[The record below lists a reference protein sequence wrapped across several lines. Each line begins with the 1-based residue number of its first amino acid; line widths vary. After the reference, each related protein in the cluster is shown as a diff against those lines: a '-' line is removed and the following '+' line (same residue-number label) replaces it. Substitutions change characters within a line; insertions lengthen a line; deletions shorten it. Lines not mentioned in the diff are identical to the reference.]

1 MRSLI
6 NSKRS
11 LLRWLLVSTITLL
24 TMTFS
29 VVTVSAQTSPVNADG
44 WRFVTVGDKLY
55 IASGSK
61 EFVTE
66 VDTSQL
72 KYKTHIRPQSD
83 QAGNLYLMS
92 PASKGSGQVSDLSV
106 FYTQTDG
113 KNTVWKELTAK
124 DLGLDSASGI
134 YDFTVSAEGNLT
146 IIGTKGEV
154 LTGKAGADNSFK
166 SLGAS
171 LPERTSFTKPVSTV
185 GKNLIPTTSGPL
197 ALVSPNGSL
206 AKASLLEGAIGD
218 YESTPALGPAQYL
231 YSGPRHPQASDR
243 KNLTYVHDFSP
254 ESLTSIELDSPVV
267 DVLIVGDFEYHL
279 ILTEQKVWMMPKT
292 PNKAFST
299 LVDVTAKFGASKP
312 ISAITGYNK
321 GKDNVFYGVV
331 SNEVIRL
338 NITSPADITVSPLKL
353 LAPTY
358 KIGSPVSAVGSGG
371 AFAPTPVDPNEVVPN
386 RPQVPQVG
394 NQPQP
399 TGTSQSTDSGSSSW
413 TPLVIGSIVAIV
425 VMLAVVF
432 FILRRVLRKAQSGM
446 SNKLPPI
453 NPGTPGP
460 TSPTSIPGSGDRG
473 HNPFR
478 PR

>member
-72 KYKTHIRPQSD
+72 KYKTYIRPQSD
-83 QAGNLYLMS
+83 RAGNLYLLS
-92 PASKGSGQVSDLSV
+92 PASQGTGQPLDLSV

-134 YDFTVSAEGNLT
+134 YDFTVSAEGNL
-146 IIGTKGEV
+146 ILIGTKGEV
-154 LTGKAGADNSFK
+154 MTGKAGVDNSFK
-166 SLGAS
+166 SLDAS
-171 LPERTSFTKPVSTV
+171 LPERTSFVKPVSMIGQKLV
-185 GKNLIPTTSGPL
+185 PTTSGPL
-197 ALVSPNGSL
+197 ALVSSNGTL
-206 AKASLLEGAIGD
+206 AKADLIKRTVGEH
-218 YESTPALGPAQYL
+218 ESIPALGPAVYI
-231 YSGPRHPQASDR
+231 YAGPRNPQVLERST
-243 KNLTYVHDFSP
+243 LTYLHDFAP
-254 ESLTSIELDSPVV
+254 DSLTSIELESPIV
-267 DVLIVGDFEYHL
+267 DVLIVGDFDYYL
-279 ILTEQKVWMMPKT
+279 ILTQQKVWMMSKPT
-292 PNKAFST
+292 GKAFST
-299 LVDVTAKFGASKP
+299 LVDVTAKFGSSKP
-312 ISAITGYNK
+312 SAIVSYNTGR
-321 GKDNVFYGVV
+321 DNVFYGVIGK
-331 SNEVIRL
+331 EVIRL
-338 NITSPADITVSPLKL
+338 DITSPTSIVASTLKL

-358 KIGSPVSAVGSGG
+358 QIGSPIAAVGSSG
-371 AFAPTPVDPNEVVPN
+371 AFVPTPVDPNEVVPN
-386 RPQVPQVG
+386 RPQVPQAG

-399 TGTSQSTDSGSSSW
+399 AGTSQTTDSGSSSW

-425 VMLAVVF
+425 VMLVVVF

-453 NPGTPGP
+453 SPGHPGP
-460 TSPTSIPGSGDRG
+460 SGMSK
-473 HNPFR
+473 R
-478 PR
+478 P